1 MSFIHG
7 KDTFVSL
14 DGDNLSTFTKSS
26 TLSDEADAHDTTH
39 YGAEAHAFQGGLR
52 NGTAG
57 MEGTYDNTASTG
69 PRAVITPLIGTVV
82 TFIRQPEGAGS
93 GLPQDEV
100 EVLVQ
105 NYVETNPVADM
116 VSWSVQ
122 LQLSGTIDRTAQAA

>member
-1 MSFIHG
+1 MAFVHG

-14 DGDNLSTFTKSS
+14 DGDNLSTFTKQSS
-26 TLSDEADAHDTTH
+26 LTDEADAHDVTA
-39 YGAEAHAFQGGLR
+39 YGQDAHVFSGGLR

-57 MEGTYDNTASTG
+57 MEGTYDNTATTG
-69 PRAVITPLIGTVV
+69 PRGVIAPLIGTVV

-100 EVLVQ
+100 SVLVQ
-105 NYVETNPVADM
+105 SYVETNPVADM

-122 LQLSGTIDRTAQAA
+122 LQLSGTIDRTAQSA